1 MNHKDLK
8 NKISDLLVIKNDD
21 GTYFLFGSY
30 YIVRQDVNN
39 YVVFTQDQ
47 QASFSSLKNAVTYCV
62 FDKNR
67 KYKEVKR
74 IQELDDLIG
83 GLDAQIEQHSRI
95 VSKSD
100 SDVKDIMLAK
110 LYENRLKKKQASE
123 ELTEYINL
131 SKYWQTKKFTENAI

>member
-8 NKISDLLVIKNDD
+8 NKISDLLVIRNDD

-30 YIVRQDVNN
+30 HIVRQDVNN

-47 QASFSSLKNAVTYCV
+47 QVSFSSLKNAVTYCV

-83 GLDAQIEQHSRI
+83 GLDAQIQQHTRI
-95 VSKSD
+95 VNKSD
-100 SDVKDIMLAK
+100 REMKDIMLAK
-110 LYENRLKKKQASE
+110 LFENKLKKKQASE

-131 SKYWQTKKFTENAI
+131 SKYWQTKKFAENAM